1 MHIYSHSELSG
12 ERVLANQMRH
22 SWKRLRFSENKPTE
36 MENRAQE
43 AVVLSAPPG
52 GATLSAETTGRAAG
66 SPGEADLREAA
77 GSPGEAVPT

>member
-36 MENRAQE
+36 RENRAKD
-43 AVVLSAPPG
+43 AVELSLPRLVEQRCRQKPQ
-52 GATLSAETTGRAAG
+52 AG
-66 SPGEADLREAA
+66 QRDL
-77 GSPGEAVPT
+77 P